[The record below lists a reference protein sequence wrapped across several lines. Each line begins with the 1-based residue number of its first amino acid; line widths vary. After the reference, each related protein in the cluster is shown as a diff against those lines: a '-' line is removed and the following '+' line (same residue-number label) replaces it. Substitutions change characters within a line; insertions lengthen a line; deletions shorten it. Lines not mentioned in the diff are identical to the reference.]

1 MLDKDDDEAGAD
13 DSAEKSPSS
22 QRKK

>member
-1 MLDKDDDEAGAD
+1 MLDKDDDEGGVD